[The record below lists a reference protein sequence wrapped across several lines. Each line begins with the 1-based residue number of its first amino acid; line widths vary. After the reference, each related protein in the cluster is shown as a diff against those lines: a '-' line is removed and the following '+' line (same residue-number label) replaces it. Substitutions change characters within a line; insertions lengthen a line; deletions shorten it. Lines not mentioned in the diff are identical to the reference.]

1 MGKVT
6 TVPKPLADVEATI
19 RRVAHNSSSVRTTQ
33 HALEKL
39 QERGLTMTQVYR
51 CLQSGT
57 FVDGPTLSSEVQMG
71 WKFRMQVL
79 SAGEYVRVVGKL
91 IEQGGDYILVITLF

>member
-1 MGKVT
+1 M
-6 TVPKPLADVEATI
+6 PKPLADVEATI
-19 RRVAHNSSSVRTTQ
+19 RRLACNSSNVRMTQ

-39 QERGLTMTQVYR
+39 EERGLTMTQVYR
-51 CLQSGT
+51 CLQSGI
-57 FVDGPTLSSEVQMG
+57 FVEGPTLSSEVQVG

-91 IEQGGDYILVITLF
+91 TEQGEDYILVITLF